1 MSQESSFRAGDWVV
15 VRSKEEILE
24 TLDRDGRL
32 DGLPFMPQM
41 FQYCGTRLQVFKS
54 AHKTCDTIDDSG
66 KFYKS
71 RKMKDA
77 VHLDGIR
84 CDGLAYGGC
93 EAACLLYWKHA
104 WLRRANSL
112 GSDAGRDKPK
122 RSVEIQAVRSEQDV
136 YDGTKAKGKGSD
148 AAPVYVC
155 QATEVPAATQ
165 PLPWWE
171 PWQYLKDFAS
181 GNVGLGRMFQGFAYM
196 GYQSLVNAGIGLGRP
211 LRFLYDGFQ
220 QLRGGAPY
228 PRRIGKIPAGTK
240 TPTVNLNLAPGDLVR
255 VKSYCEILETLDQG
269 NRNRGLYFDAE
280 MVPYCGRV
288 FRVLK
293 RVRKIVNE
301 KTGVLQE
308 LKTPCIVLEG
318 VVCQSRYSECR
329 LFCPR
334 SIYAYWREIWLERVL
349 VEGDPSQRRHEP
361 TAAPVRAT
369 SARSA
374 TVGKT
379 L

>member
-1 MSQESSFRAGDWVV
+1 
-15 VRSKEEILE
+15 
-24 TLDRDGRL
+24 
-32 DGLPFMPQM
+32 
-41 FQYCGTRLQVFKS
+41 
-54 AHKTCDTIDDSG
+54 
-66 KFYKS
+66 
-71 RKMKDA
+71 
-77 VHLDGIR
+77 
-84 CDGLAYGGC
+84 
-93 EAACLLYWKHA
+93 
-104 WLRRANSL
+104 
-112 GSDAGRDKPK
+112 
-122 RSVEIQAVRSEQDV
+122 
-136 YDGTKAKGKGSD
+136 
-148 AAPVYVC
+148 
-155 QATEVPAATQ
+155 
-165 PLPWWE
+165 
-171 PWQYLKDFAS
+171 
-181 GNVGLGRMFQGFAYM
+181 MFQGFAYM

-308 LKTPCIVLEG
+308 LKTPGIVLEG

-349 VEGDPSQRRHEP
+349 VEGDPSERRHEP
-361 TAAPVRAT
+361 TAAPVHET

-374 TVGKT
+374 AVGKT